1 MTAASKPT
9 KTKRNDLQ
17 GIRGFAILSVLGFHF
32 YPNLFPNG
40 YLGVDQ
46 FFVLSGFLMCMLLTK
61 SQKLPIFQIFSE
73 FYIRRFKRIL
83 PLYFLFILCTMF
95 ALYTVF
101 PDTAI
106 FQNQASAGKALLF
119 VSNRPHT
126 GDEDYFEKLSIAM
139 DLFTHTWSL
148 SVEIQF
154 YIFVPLIFLIGVQ
167 FKGSMR
173 YGYYTTLVTLSFI
186 LYLFSPPTVSFN
198 SVFARI
204 WQFLIGMMTYFISR
218 SRFVQHE
225 KSIRRPDESEKSAED
240 KVRLME
246 ENQDLTNETVDKT
259 ANLVTKFIIL
269 ALMISVVLLP
279 KELDPVS
286 ARFEFIASIYI
297 ITLSRA
303 FFTFFT
309 GVLIV
314 LSVED
319 VILNSRVMIY
329 LGDISYSLYL
339 IHWPVYAYVKLIY
352 KSNFWILTGAL
363 LVSILLAVVVY
374 EFFEKWYL
382 KQSNAVITVLILVLF
397 LSNVFY
403 INKDTIQKSMEKKE
417 EIALTPKRKYPRL
430 DEMRDNM
437 TLDDAERMNAYW
449 NKHDHMGPEL
459 QEPNGVRRHPDH
471 KWFDFQENGIEFKI
485 LLTGSSYVKNH
496 HKLIIQECKHRA
508 TSISI
513 DEVTGCEPLAAP
525 HKKIDNGKFDASWAA
540 GCPAQ
545 LPEFVDFVNTTQPDY
560 AFILTRWFAVGE
572 PYDTNEND
580 LEHDSIYIEMK
591 SQLRKILPNIKRK
604 LFILDSFPRTNVDNI
619 KNIARQMKE
628 GKKTMEEINK
638 SLYNPTSFERGR
650 RRHAELVKKECGSK
664 CELIDYVDAFWNKT
678 MNAFQYFDNQG
689 FSYFTSGSHLSA
701 HGLEHV
707 RPIYKKICESL

>member
-1 MTAASKPT
+1 
-9 KTKRNDLQ
+9 
-17 GIRGFAILSVLGFHF
+17 
-32 YPNLFPNG
+32 
-40 YLGVDQ
+40 
-46 FFVLSGFLMCMLLTK
+46 
-61 SQKLPIFQIFSE
+61 
-73 FYIRRFKRIL
+73 
-83 PLYFLFILCTMF
+83 
-95 ALYTVF
+95 
-101 PDTAI
+101 
-106 FQNQASAGKALLF
+106 
-119 VSNRPHT
+119 
-126 GDEDYFEKLSIAM
+126 M

-154 YIFVPLIFLIGVQ
+154 YIIVPLIFLIGVQ
-167 FKGSMR
+167 FKGSIR
-173 YGYYTTLVTLSFI
+173 YGYYAMIATFSFMFYLS
-186 LYLFSPPTVSFN
+186 SPPTVSFN
-198 SVFARI
+198 SVFARV

-225 KSIRRPDESEKSAED
+225 KSIRRSEESEENQED
-240 KVRLME
+240 NVRLME
-246 ENQDLTNETVDKT
+246 ENPEITAEKVDKT
-259 ANLVTKFIIL
+259 ANLVTKCIIL

-286 ARFEFIASIYI
+286 ARFEFTTSNFAYNYFF
-297 ITLSRA
+297 RA

-339 IHWPVYAYVKLIY
+339 IHWPVYAYVRLIY

-363 LVSILLAVVVY
+363 LVSILLAVIVY

-397 LSNVFY
+397 LSNAFY

-417 EIALTPKRKYPRL
+417 EIALTPERKYPRL

-437 TLDDAERMNAYW
+437 TLDDAERMNANW
-449 NKHDHMGPEL
+449 NQRDHMAPEL
-459 QEPNGVRRHPDH
+459 QEPNCVKRNAVYD
-471 KWFDFQENGIEFKI
+471 WCEFERPCHQYFKAFRDW
-485 LLTGSSYVKNH
+485 YVWRAVDAFSER
-496 HKLIIQECKHRA
+496 II
-508 TSISI
+508 
-513 DEVTGCEPLAAP
+513 GCEPLGSP
-525 HKKIDNGKFDASWAA
+525 HKPVENGGDTAWANY
-540 GCPAQ
+540 CPGILAK
-545 LPEFVDFVNTTQPDY
+545 FVNSVKETQPDY
-560 AFILTRWFAVGE
+560 VFFLTRWFAVGE
-572 PYDTNEND
+572 PYDTNEKD
-580 LEHDSIYIEMK
+580 LEHDTVYLEMK
-591 SQLRKILPNIKRK
+591 IQLRKILPNIKRK

-619 KNIARQMKE
+619 KNIAREMKE
-628 GKKTMEEINK
+628 GKKTMKEINK

-689 FSYFTSGSHLSA
+689 FSYFTSGGHLSA

>member
-154 YIFVPLIFLIGVQ
+154 YIIVPLIFLIGVQ
-167 FKGSMR
+167 FKGSIR
-173 YGYYTTLVTLSFI
+173 YGYYAMIATFSFMFHLS
-186 LYLFSPPTVSFN
+186 SPPTVSFN
-198 SVFARI
+198 SVFARV

-225 KSIRRPDESEKSAED
+225 KSIRRPEESEENQED
-240 KVRLME
+240 NVRLME
-246 ENQDLTNETVDKT
+246 ENQDLTTETVDKT
-259 ANLVTKFIIL
+259 ANLVTKFLIL

-286 ARFEFIASIYI
+286 A
-297 ITLSRA
+297 RA

-339 IHWPVYAYVKLIY
+339 IHWPVYAYVRLIY

-363 LVSILLAVVVY
+363 LVSILLAVIVY

-382 KQSNAVITVLILVLF
+382 KQPNVVIAVLVLALF
-397 LSNVFY
+397 LSNAFY

-417 EIALTPKRKYPRL
+417 EVLLTPERKYPRL
-430 DEMRDNM
+430 DEMNANM
-437 TLDDAERMNAYW
+437 TLGKILWQMSSP
-449 NKHDHMGPEL
+449 GPV
-459 QEPNGVRRHPDH
+459 QQ
-471 KWFDFQENGIEFKI
+471 FSTENGTEFKI

-508 TSISI
+508 TSVSMDDVTGILACLCHFI
-513 DEVTGCEPLAAP
+513 KKNNTGCEPLAAP
-525 HKKIDNGKFDASWAA
+525 HRKIDNGNFSDSWAA

-545 LPEFVDFVNTTQPDY
+545 LIEFVNFVNTTQPDY
-560 AFILTRWFAVGE
+560 AFLLTRWFAVGE
-572 PYDTNEND
+572 PYDTNESD
-580 LEHDSIYIEMK
+580 LEHDTIYIEMK
-591 SQLRKILPNIKRK
+591 SQLRKILPNIKKK

-619 KNIARQMKE
+619 QNIAREMRE
-628 GKKTMEEINK
+628 GKKTMKEINV
-638 SLYNPTSFERGR
+638 SL
-650 RRHAELVKKECGSK
+650 
-664 CELIDYVDAFWNKT
+664 LIDNITSKKKVMTQKMVVKFCFWDISK
-678 MNAFQYFDNQG
+678 A
-689 FSYFTSGSHLSA
+689 
-701 HGLEHV
+701 V
-707 RPIYKKICESL
+707 K